1 MKAGAGKYDLAF
13 VRRRILARRGFAEK
27 CALTVAMIALPALLR
42 YVVDRG
48 GAGFPFAPFYPFVVL
63 AAILLDWRFATV
75 VVIGAGVLSAY
86 VFPRFA
92 ISTLPLAKRA
102 VISGLYLAASAM
114 LIVIGAVLRRAL
126 AELQEASERQTLAAQ
141 ELLHR
146 FKNMVAVVNALALQ
160 TVRNSPPG
168 EFYPVLSGR
177 LDALIRAADLATLE
191 LSPCELGTLVD
202 SAIEPFQ
209 LDGRIRAN
217 GPAATLASRHATALL
232 LALHELATNAVKYG
246 ALSRPEGTIAIDWTA
261 VAEGTAVHLVWH
273 ERGGP
278 PLTPPAKTGFGS
290 RLLQTLP
297 DAIAVTRHFE
307 PEGLR
312 CEIRIAL

>member
-1 MKAGAGKYDLAF
+1 MKAGTAKYDLAS
-13 VRRRILARRGFAEK
+13 VRRLILARRGFPEK
-27 CALTVAMIALPALLR
+27 CALTGAMVLLPALLR

-48 GAGFPFAPFYPFVVL
+48 EAGFPFATFYPFVVL
-63 AAILLDWRFATV
+63 AAVMLDWRFATV
-75 VVIGAGVLSAY
+75 VAIGAGILSAY
-86 VFPRFA
+86 FFPAFA
-92 ISTLPLAKRA
+92 INSLPFARRVLIAG
-102 VISGLYLAASAM
+102 VYLAASSM
-114 LIVIGAVLRRAL
+114 LIGIGAVLRRAL
-126 AELQEASERQTLAAQ
+126 AELQEASEQQALRAQ

-160 TVRNSPPG
+160 TVRNSPPA

-177 LDALIRAADLATLE
+177 LDALVKAADLAMLE
-191 LSPCELGTLVD
+191 LSPCELSALVD

-209 LDGRIRAN
+209 LDGRIRAQ

-246 ALSRPEGTIAIDWTA
+246 ALSRPEGTIAIDWA
-261 VAEGTAVHLVWH
+261 PAGEAAIDLVWL

-278 PLTPPAKTGFGS
+278 PPAEPTTTGFGS
-290 RLLQTLP
+290 RLLQTMP
-297 DAIAVTRHFE
+297 DAVAVTRHFE

-312 CEIRIAL
+312 CAIRIAL